1 MKAKGNL
8 IMAMLVFGSVGLF
21 VRHISFTSSQIAL
34 IRGVVG
40 AEILILAVLFQKK
53 RIDFQAIRKNGLVLI
68 LSGAAIGFNWICLF
82 EAYRY
87 TTIATA
93 TLCYYFAPVFL
104 LLISPFLFREKLTL
118 MKGICI
124 LASMAGMFLVADVT
138 SYAMGSGQLKGVGF
152 GLLAAL
158 LYAGVMVCNK
168 FLKQISSIDSTISQL
183 FIASVVLVPYVILT
197 GDMYIPK
204 MNTASVACV
213 LIVGVVHTGICYLMY
228 FSSIQKLKGQTVAI
242 YSYIDPVTAI
252 LLSAI
257 VLKEQMKPLQVAGA
271 VLILGA
277 TFLSEVSERPRKHEK
292 PKKAN
297 NK

>member
-8 IMAMLVFGSVGLF
+8 IIAMLVFGSVGLF

-104 LLISPFLFREKLTL
+104 LLVSPFLFKEKLTP
-118 MKGICI
+118 MKGVCI
-124 LASMAGMFLVADVT
+124 LASMAGMFLVADAA
-138 SYAMGSGQLKGVGF
+138 SHSAESGQLKGVSF

-158 LYAGVMVCNK
+158 LYAGVMICNK
-168 FLKQISSIDSTISQL
+168 FLKQISAIDSTISQL
-183 FIASVVLVPYVILT
+183 FIASVVLIPYVILT
-197 GDMYIPK
+197 GDMYIP
-204 MNTASVACV
+204 NINVSSAVCV
-213 LIVGVVHTGICYLMY
+213 IIVGVVHTGICYVMY
-228 FSSIQKLKGQTVAI
+228 FSSIQELKGQTVAV
-242 YSYIDPVTAI
+242 YSYLDPVTAI

-257 VLKEQMKPLQVAGA
+257 VLRERMKPSQVAGA

-277 TFLSEVSERPRKHEK
+277 TFLSEVSERPGKHEK
-292 PKKAN
+292 PKKAD